1 MCKDQRENLQTIDK
15 YKITKVMKVEADF
28 ITSIKESD
36 RMSCIT
42 SDKVKVETFKTSI
55 IVSIDNIILVFN
67 VTLID
72 NFQNQSQSIDTG
84 NIHQ

>member
-36 RMSCIT
+36 RMT
-42 SDKVKVETFKTSI
+42 
-55 IVSIDNIILVFN
+55 
-67 VTLID
+67 
-72 NFQNQSQSIDTG
+72 
-84 NIHQ
+84 HYY